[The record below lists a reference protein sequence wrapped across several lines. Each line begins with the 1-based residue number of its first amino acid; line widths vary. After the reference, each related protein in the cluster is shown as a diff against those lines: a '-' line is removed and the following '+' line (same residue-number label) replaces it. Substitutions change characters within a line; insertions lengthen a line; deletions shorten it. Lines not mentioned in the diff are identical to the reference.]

1 MIAIGCDHAAY
12 DFKVEILE
20 YLKAKGYD
28 VKDLGV
34 FAAERANYPDYA
46 HLVCETIQSGEC
58 DKGILICGTG
68 IGMSIA
74 ANKHKGIR
82 AALCSESLSAELSRK
97 HNDANVLCLGARVLG
112 PELAKHIIDA
122 WLVTEFEGGRHQ
134 DRVDLISRIESEEN

>member
-34 FAAERANYPDYA
+34 FAAERVNYPDYA

-97 HNDANVLCLGARVLG
+97 HNDANILCLGARVLG
-112 PELAKHIIDA
+112 PELAKHIIEA